1 MTKYLISF
9 IIFLSFLSTV
19 ELNGQKYSLISPD
32 RKINISVDVTRE
44 AINWSAKVGDETL
57 FNNNKIGLT
66 IDGKKTEE
74 SLRVIKTTKKSVSEI
89 VETIVAVKSKSIKD
103 EYNQLNLLFKND
115 LSVTFRVFN
124 NGIAYRFETF
134 KKKEIII
141 NDELMELNFEEDNY
155 VLFPE
160 ETTMVSHFERLYL
173 DKKMSSFE
181 AGRFASLPTL
191 IKAGSNIKIGITES
205 DLFDYPCLFLE
216 ATGKPQLKRKFP
228 KAILEFE
235 HKEPY
240 GMKKIK
246 EADYIAKT
254 AGTRTFPWRVF
265 MISKEDK
272 ELVENQMVYL
282 LSRPCKLDDTSWIK
296 TGLSAWEWWHDHNLY
311 GVDFKT
317 GINNATYKYYID
329 FASKYKFPY
338 LTIDAGWSKTTSNL
352 LESRSSVNIPELVAY
367 GKERN
372 VDLILWAYWNPLDK
386 DMDKI
391 FAKWEEWGV
400 KGLKVDFLMYSNQ
413 YMVNFYERVAKSCA
427 QHHLVV
433 DFHGAFKPTGLGRT
447 YPNVLSYEG
456 VKGLENCKWDSIIT
470 PEHNVTLPFTR
481 MLAGPMDYTPGSMRN
496 ANRSDFHIS
505 NSNPMS
511 LGTRCHQVA
520 MYVVYDA
527 PLQMLSESPSN
538 YNKEVET
545 IQFLSKM
552 KTVWD
557 QTKVLDAKVGDY
569 IVTARKSGNDWYIG
583 AMTDDTARTLELD
596 LSFLDSGEY
605 AMEIMQDGIN
615 VDKNAIDYKYST
627 QQVNLSSKVV
637 IKMASGGGWASICK
651 KL

>member
-1 MTKYLISF
+1 MTKYVLAF
-9 IIFLSFLSTV
+9 IVFLSFLSV
-19 ELNGQKYSLISPD
+19 AELNAQKYNVISPD

-44 AINWSAKVGDETL
+44 AINWSAKAGDETL

-66 IDGKKTEE
+66 IDGKKIEE
-74 SLRVIKTTKKSVSEI
+74 SLRVIKATKKSVSEI
-89 VETIVAVKSKSIKD
+89 VETVVAVKSKSIKD
-103 EYNQLNLLFKND
+103 EYNQLNILFKND
-115 LSVTFRVFN
+115 FSVTFRVFN

-134 KKKEIII
+134 KKKEIIV

-160 ETTMVSHFERLYL
+160 ETSMVSHFERLYL
-173 DKKMSSFE
+173 DKKMSSLE

-191 IKAGSNIKIGITES
+191 VKAANNIKIGITEA

-235 HKEPY
+235 HKEPF

-254 AGTRTFPWRVF
+254 SGTRTFPWRVF
-265 MISKEDK
+265 MISKEDR

-282 LSRPCKLDDTSWIK
+282 LSRPCKIDDTSWIK
-296 TGLSAWEWWHDHNLY
+296 TGLSAWEWWNDHNLY
-311 GVDFKT
+311 GVDFKS
-317 GINNATYKYYID
+317 GINNATYKYFID

-391 FAKWEEWGV
+391 FTQWEKWGV

-427 QHHLVV
+427 EHHLVV

-447 YPNVLSYEG
+447 YPNVLNYEG

-481 MLAGPMDYTPGSMRN
+481 MIAGPMDYTPGSMRN
-496 ANRSDFHIS
+496 ANRGDFHIS

-538 YNKEVET
+538 YYKEVET

-583 AMTDDTARTLELD
+583 AMTDNDARTLEID

-615 VDKNAIDYKYST
+615 VDKNAVDYKYST
-627 QQVNLSSKVV
+627 QKVNSGSKLV